1 MKDIA
6 GKTAFI
12 TGGGSGIG
20 LAMAR
25 ALAREGARI
34 VIADID
40 EGRLQAGA
48 DTLAADGAEVLPVRL
63 DVTDPASWTAAKTR
77 TDAFGPVSIL
87 CSNAG
92 VGGGSGVF
100 ETYDPAVWRWN
111 YAVNA
116 DAHLHACRTF
126 LGDMKTRGDAAHL
139 VITVSMVAIVPPP
152 ISAAYISSKY
162 AALGIGMA
170 LRNELA
176 GTNVGISVLCPGM
189 AATAIVETTRALR
202 PALREA
208 GDAAATSQAMQA
220 VLAGGMPPGPIG
232 DHVVRAVRAG
242 EFFIFTHP
250 EWKPLVEREH
260 AMMLAAFGASADPRY
275 AGDDIEAVVA
285 ANRRTPHPQET
296 GQ

>member
-1 MKDIA
+1 MKDVV

-25 ALAREGARI
+25 ALAREGTRV

-40 EGRLQAGA
+40 EARLRSAE
-48 DTLAADGAEVLPVRL
+48 DTLAADGATALAVRL
-63 DVTDPASWTAAKTR
+63 DVTDPASWAQAKIAA
-77 TDAFGPVSIL
+77 DAFGPVSIL

-92 VGGGSGVF
+92 VGGGSGAF
-100 ETYDPAVWRWN
+100 ESYDPAVWRWN

-126 LGDMKTRGDAAHL
+126 LGDMKARGKPAHL
-139 VITVSMVAIVPPP
+139 VITASMVAIVPPP

-162 AALGIGMA
+162 AALGIAMA

-176 GTNVGISVLCPGM
+176 DTNVGISVLCPGM
-189 AATAIVETTRALR
+189 AATSIVETTRALR
-202 PALREA
+202 PVDQEA
-208 GDAAATSQAMQA
+208 GAAAATSQAMQD

-232 DHVVRAVRAG
+232 DHVVRAIRDGA
-242 EFFIFTHP
+242 FFIFTHP
-250 EWKPLVEREH
+250 EWKPLVEE
-260 AMMLAAFGASADPRY
+260 AQAELLSAFGASADPTYR
-275 AGDDIEAVVA
+275 GDDIGAVAA
-285 ANRRTPHPQET
+285 ANRRPQ
-296 GQ
+296 

>member
-25 ALAREGARI
+25 ALAREGARV

-48 DTLAADGAEVLPVRL
+48 NALAADGAEALAIRL
-63 DVTDPASWTAAKTR
+63 DVTDPASWVAAKVA
-77 TDAFGPVSIL
+77 TDAFGPVGIL

-92 VGGGSGVF
+92 VGGGSGAF
-100 ETYDPAVWRWN
+100 ESYDPAVWRWN

-126 LGDMKTRGDAAHL
+126 LGDMKARGEPAHL
-139 VITVSMVAIVPPP
+139 VITASMVAIVPPP

-162 AALGIGMA
+162 AALGIAMA

-176 GTNVGISVLCPGM
+176 GSNVGISVLCPGM

-202 PALREA
+202 PVDPEV
-208 GDAAATSQAMQA
+208 GDAATTSQAMQA
-220 VLAGGMPPGPIG
+220 VLAGGMSPGPIG
-232 DHVVRAVRAG
+232 EHVVRAIRADA
-242 EFFIFTHP
+242 FFIFTHP
-250 EWKPLVEREH
+250 EWKPLVE
-260 AMMLAAFGASADPRY
+260 AQYADLLAAFGASADPAY
-275 AGDDIEAVVA
+275 AGDDIGAVAA
-285 ANRRTPHPQET
+285 ANRRPR
-296 GQ
+296 